1 MRKELLTKVASSL
14 MVTLYQVSSLFIDLF
29 GLYNSSGKNGHK
41 FEQWFSFAKHST
53 GEKIIDGSETKRY
66 WENVFMPFFWSSV
79 YPLKRSVKTVNVM
92 YFLFIIYFFYFK
104 KKKWKERIYFWS
116 ICFEKGL
123 RSCPGSPSP
132 TPPWLFPNSNGADVK
147 NKYRVIFVSFQSERR
162 EACLITRMVLAG

>member
-41 FEQWFSFAKHST
+41 FEQWFSFSKHST
-53 GEKIIDGSETKRY
+53 GVKIIDGSETKRY

-104 KKKWKERIYFWS
+104 KKNEKKEYIFEAFVLKKAFALVQVPPPPLPLDSSLTPMGLMWKIN
-116 ICFEKGL
+116 IK
-123 RSCPGSPSP
+123 
-132 TPPWLFPNSNGADVK
+132 
-147 NKYRVIFVSFQSERR
+147 
-162 EACLITRMVLAG
+162 